1 MQSQT
6 QLFRR
11 RVGDFMGPAP
21 LALTT
26 GASVKD
32 AVGAM
37 TTGRVACAVVVDGDQ
52 RVVGILTEQDVTR
65 RIAFRA
71 SPETLLAEVMTEG
84 VKTISAEDYLYR
96 AIARMRRFGHRNMP
110 VLDGIGRAIGHLD
123 LHDALADI
131 SAATVERIELLAHEG
146 TIDGLREVKA
156 AQIDLAAD
164 LLADNVPASEI
175 QALLTDVNND
185 IYRRVAAAALEA
197 MAEAGRGEPPVS
209 FAVVVMGSGGRDE
222 NYLFPD
228 QDNGFILADYP
239 DAEHTRIDGWF
250 TELAVRLNADLDAIG
265 MPLCKGYVMAQ
276 NPLWRKTE
284 SQWREQISLWQAKRD
299 TTALRLAD
307 IFFDF
312 RGVYGD
318 PAMPARLRAH
328 VTALTKG
335 NNAFLRE
342 LYRDDAEHGVA
353 LGWFGRFITVR
364 DEPEH
369 KGKINLKHTGWLP
382 IIDAV
387 RLLALREGIEAGS
400 TLARIEALAAA
411 GVLEADEQDYLSGA
425 FRHIAHLL
433 LRQQLRDHAAGAP
446 AGYYIAPKSLSKR
459 EKDYL
464 RDCLRA
470 IRAFRSRV
478 RSEFTGEVF

>member
-26 GASVKD
+26 GDSVKD

-37 TTGRVACAVVVDGDQ
+37 TAGRAACAIVVDGDQ
-52 RVVGILTEQDVTR
+52 RVVGIITEQDVTR

-71 SPETLLAEVMTEG
+71 TPETPLSEIMSEG
-84 VKTISAEDYLYR
+84 VKTIGADDYLYR

-110 VLDGIGRAIGHLD
+110 VLDGIGRAVGHLD

-131 SAATVERIELLAHEG
+131 SAATVERIEHLTHEG
-146 TIDGLREVKA
+146 TLDGLREVKA
-156 AQIDLAAD
+156 AQIDLAGD
-164 LLADNVPASEI
+164 LLADAVPATEI

-185 IYRRVAAAALEA
+185 IYRRVTAAAVEA
-197 MAEAGRGEPPVS
+197 MANDGKGKPPVA

-250 TELAVRLNADLDAIG
+250 TGLAVRLNDDLDAIG

-318 PAMPARLRAH
+318 PAMSARLRAH

-342 LYRDDAEHGVA
+342 LYRDDADHGVA

-364 DEPEH
+364 DEPAH
-369 KGKINLKHTGWLP
+369 KGKINLKHTGSLP

-387 RLLALREGIEAGS
+387 RLLALREGIEAGP
-400 TLARIEALAAA
+400 TLARIEALATA
-411 GVLEADEQDYLSGA
+411 GVIEADEQDYLSGA

-446 AGYYIAPKSLSKR
+446 AGYYIAPKALSKR

-470 IRAFRSRV
+470 IRAFRSRI
-478 RSEFTGEVF
+478 RSEFTGDVF